1 MRLLVNGTSLPV
13 AQLGPDFLLLKTPI
27 DHPPSDAT
35 VVLCVDENERQWQVH
50 LPEGIAAA
58 SRRVVI
64 AAIG

>member
-1 MRLLVNGTSLPV
+1 M

-58 SRRVVI
+58 SRRVAI
-64 AAIG
+64 SAIG